1 MPANS
6 RNFVFSILFLC
17 AVFCAGKAKGQAKSS
32 IGIGAAL
39 NTSKENSQGFG
50 AFLQGEIKLAKS
62 VSIVPSV
69 GGEVA
74 YGVYAGLA
82 GRYYFTPAIYVSAG
96 SFANY
101 NGESGSGAGATGG
114 IGFILMSNHR
124 QTIDLN
130 FHGDYIKNKYQTIP
144 VAGVRFIYSFSFTRL
159 N

>member
-1 MPANS
+1 MPANN
-6 RNFVFSILFLC
+6 RDFIFSILFLC

-50 AFLQGEIKLAKS
+50 ALFQGEIKLAKS
-62 VSIVPSV
+62 VSLVPSV

-74 YGVYAGLA
+74 YGIYAGLA
-82 GRYYFTPAIYVSAG
+82 GRYYFNPTFYVSAG

-101 NGESGSGAGATGG
+101 NGDDGSGFGATGG
-114 IGFILMSNHR
+114 VGFILMSTHR

-130 FHGDYIKNKYQTIP
+130 LHGDYLEYKHRSAP
-144 VAGVRFIYSFSFTRL
+144 VAGVRLIYSFSFTRL